1 LNCKRIQDE
10 GKNMR
15 IDLNH
20 ESQAVPETSRS
31 SAQGATA
38 AAASASASQ
47 ALGGEDLA
55 ELSGAHAQVQAL
67 VAQAAQLPEVREE
80 RVQALRQAVERG
92 SYSTSPEAVAGALLT
107 HMLAGQ
113 PAA

>member
-1 LNCKRIQDE
+1 
-10 GKNMR
+10 MR

-20 ESQAVPETSRS
+20 EPQPLAEPNRS
-31 SAQGATA
+31 SAQSTT

-47 ALGGEDLA
+47 VLGGEDQA

-67 VAQAAQLPEVREE
+67 AAAALQLPEVRQE

-92 SYSTSPEAVAGALLT
+92 AYSTGPEAVAGALFS
-107 HMLAGQ
+107 HMLAGRL
-113 PAA
+113 AA